1 MQPEI
6 QQYPFGAR
14 PDVTRPNPEF
24 LTFMGE
30 DGIRKLVNR
39 HYNLM
44 SESSIAHLFPTDKAE
59 FEAAK
64 KRSADFF
71 IQICGGPDYFNQN
84 RGKPALIRRH
94 APFAIDAAGRQV
106 WLECYHQALLEFDIP
121 KHLFNSFWNYI
132 QVFSA
137 WMINS
142 KKAEE

>member
-39 HYNLM
+39 HYDLM
-44 SESSIAHLFPTDKAE
+44 HKSSIAHLFPTDKDE

-84 RGKPALIRRH
+84 RGKPMLIRRH
-94 APFAIDAAGRQV
+94 APLPSILPAVRYGLSVIDR
-106 WLECYHQALLEFDIP
+106 LYP
-121 KHLFNSFWNYI
+121 NSIFPNIYSNHSGNI
-132 QVFSA
+132 FRFSLHG
-137 WMINS
+137 
-142 KKAEE
+142 

>member
-30 DGIRKLVNR
+30 DGIRKLISR
-39 HYNLM
+39 HYDLM
-44 SESSIAHLFPTDKAE
+44 RQSSISHLFPADDNE

-64 KRSADFF
+64 KRSSDFI

-84 RGKPALIRRH
+84 RGKPMLPAVRYGLSVI
-94 APFAIDAAGRQV
+94 GR
-106 WLECYHQALLEFDIP
+106 LYP
-121 KHLFNSFWNYI
+121 NSIFPNIYSNHSGNI
-132 QVFSA
+132 FRFSLHG
-137 WMINS
+137 
-142 KKAEE
+142 